1 MHKAL
6 SRKEIKEII
15 LTELPKLIKKDLR
28 TREFILQL
36 AQERFADKKKTEDR
50 FEALLKEIKSLRE
63 EGERRWEETRRWW
76 NENLKKW
83 KENEKRWQETQ
94 AEWNRRWEES
104 RAEWNRK
111 WQETQAEWNKKWQ
124 ETQAEWNKKWQE
136 TQAEWNKKWQETQAE
151 WNKKWEEN
159 EKKWQE
165 TQAEWN
171 RKWQETQAEW
181 NKKWQETQA
190 EWNKKWEENEKR
202 WQETQAEW
210 NRRWEESHAEWNK
223 RWEENQKV
231 INKMLEEIKLLRER
245 QEAESKRIDRKFD
258 ITIGALGA
266 RWGLRAEGSFRNAIK
281 GILEESF
288 PVKVERYHERDEEG
302 VVFGRP
308 DQVELDLI
316 IKNGEVIV
324 AEIKSSISKGDVAIF
339 IKKVE
344 FFIKKEG
351 RPVSRKILISPMIDS
366 SAKEFA
372 ESSGIEIYSYP
383 EELNLQELQNN

>member
-15 LTELPKLIKKDLR
+15 LTELPKLIKKDIR

-50 FEALLKEIKSLRE
+50 FEALLKEIKILRE

-111 WQETQAEWNKKWQ
+111 WQETQAEWNRKWQ

-136 TQAEWNKKWQETQAE
+136 TQAEWNK
-151 WNKKWEEN
+151 
-159 EKKWQE
+159 
-165 TQAEWN
+165 
-171 RKWQETQAEW
+171 KWQETQAEW

-210 NRRWEESHAEWNK
+210 NRRWEESRAEWNK

-231 INKMLEEIKLLRER
+231 INKMLEEIKLLREK

>member
-6 SRKEIKEII
+6 SKKEIKEII
-15 LTELPKLIKKDLR
+15 LTELPKLIKKDVR
-28 TREFILQL
+28 IREFILQL

-94 AEWNRRWEES
+94 AEWNKRWEE
-104 RAEWNRK
+104 A
-111 WQETQAEWNKKWQ
+111 NK
-124 ETQAEWNKKWQE
+124 
-136 TQAEWNKKWQETQAE
+136 
-151 WNKKWEEN
+151 
-159 EKKWQE
+159 
-165 TQAEWN
+165 
-171 RKWQETQAEW
+171 
-181 NKKWQETQA
+181 
-190 EWNKKWEENEKR
+190 
-202 WQETQAEW
+202 
-210 NRRWEESHAEWNK
+210 RWEETRAEWNK

-231 INKMLEEIKLLRER
+231 INRMLEEIRLLRER

-288 PVKVERYHERDEEG
+288 PVKVERYHERDEDG

-308 DQVELDLI
+308 DQIELDLI

-324 AEIKSSISKGDVAIF
+324 AEIKSSISKSDVAIF
-339 IKKVE
+339 IKKLE

-383 EELNLQELQNN
+383 EELTLQGLENN

>member
-6 SRKEIKEII
+6 SKKEIKEII
-15 LTELPKLIKKDLR
+15 LTELPKLIKKDFR

-94 AEWNRRWEES
+94 AEWNKRWEES

-111 WQETQAEWNKKWQ
+111 WQETQAEWNRKWQ
-124 ETQAEWNKKWQE
+124 EIQAEWNK
-136 TQAEWNKKWQETQAE
+136 
-151 WNKKWEEN
+151 
-159 EKKWQE
+159 
-165 TQAEWN
+165 
-171 RKWQETQAEW
+171 KWQETQAEW

-210 NRRWEESHAEWNK
+210 NKKWEENEKRWQETQAEWNRRWQESHAEWNK

>member
-6 SRKEIKEII
+6 SKKEIKEII

-111 WQETQAEWNKKWQ
+111 WQETQAEWNK
-124 ETQAEWNKKWQE
+124 
-136 TQAEWNKKWQETQAE
+136 
-151 WNKKWEEN
+151 
-159 EKKWQE
+159 
-165 TQAEWN
+165 
-171 RKWQETQAEW
+171 
-181 NKKWQETQA
+181 
-190 EWNKKWEENEKR
+190 
-202 WQETQAEW
+202 
-210 NRRWEESHAEWNK
+210 

-258 ITIGALGA
+258 ISIGALGA